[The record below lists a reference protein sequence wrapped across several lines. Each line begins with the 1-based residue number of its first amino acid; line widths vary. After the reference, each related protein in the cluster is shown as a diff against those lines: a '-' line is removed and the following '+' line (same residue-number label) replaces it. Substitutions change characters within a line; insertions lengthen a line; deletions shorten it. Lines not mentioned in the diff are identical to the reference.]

1 MLHRLW
7 VAAVRRLALDRNPM
21 RRRVD
26 RAEAWLTA
34 LTVLLLLVAAPI
46 TGAHFAA
53 QRQADQQ
60 THHRAAPTY
69 RVTATVGG
77 AARGGTT
84 QMAGPSAERA
94 ARWTAPDGTPRSGS
108 VIAPYS
114 LRSGRTMTIWTDAH
128 GRQKER
134 PRSAEQ
140 MRADAWAYGGFV
152 AGGIVL
158 AGLGVVWACRR
169 LLDRRR
175 FADWDA
181 QWAQIAPH
189 WMRQY

>member
-1 MLHRLW
+1 MLHRLL
-7 VAAVRRLALDRNPM
+7 VAAARRLALDRNPM

-46 TGAHFAA
+46 AGTHLAA
-53 QRQADQQ
+53 QRQADQ
-60 THHRAAPTY
+60 HARDRAVPTY
-69 RVTATVGG
+69 RVTATVGPAPSG
-77 AARGGTT
+77 DS
-84 QMAGPSAERA
+84 QMAGPATGRA
-94 ARWTAPDGTPRSGS
+94 ARWTGPDGKPHSGS
-108 VIAPYS
+108 VVAPS
-114 LRSGRTMTIWTDAH
+114 SMRSGQTMTIWTDAH
-128 GRQKER
+128 GHQRTR
-134 PRSAEQ
+134 PRTEAQ
-140 MRADAWAYGGFV
+140 VRADASAFGGFV
-152 AGGIVL
+152 AGGIVFG
-158 AGLGVVWACRR
+158 GLGVVWAGRR

>member
-7 VAAVRRLALDRNPM
+7 GAALRRLALDRNPM

-26 RAEAWLTA
+26 RVETWLTA

-46 TGAHFAA
+46 AGAHFAA
-53 QRQADQQ
+53 QRQADEQ
-60 THHRAAPTY
+60 THGRAAPTY

-77 AARGGTT
+77 AARGATT
-84 QMAGPSAERA
+84 LMAGPSADRA
-94 ARWTAPDGTPRSGS
+94 AWWTAPDGTPRSGS
-108 VIAPYS
+108 VVAPYS
-114 LRSGRTMTIWTDAH
+114 LRSGRAVTIWTDAD

-134 PRSAEQ
+134 PPSAAQ

-152 AGGIVL
+152 AGGILL
-158 AGLGVVWACRR
+158 AGLGVIWAGRR

>member
-53 QRQADQQ
+53 QRQADQKARD
-60 THHRAAPTY
+60 RAAPTY
-69 RVTATVGG
+69 RVKATVGA
-77 AARGGTT
+77 AARGGTS
-84 QMAGPSAERA
+84 QMAGPASDRA
-94 ARWTAPDGTPRSGS
+94 ARWTAPDGTPRSGR
-108 VIAPYS
+108 VVAPYS
-114 LRSGRTMTIWTDAH
+114 LRSGRTVTIWTDAH
-128 GRQKER
+128 GRQQA
-134 PRSAEQ
+134 PRSAKE

-152 AGGIVL
+152 AGGVLL
-158 AGLGVVWACRR
+158 AGLGVVWAGRR

-175 FADWDA
+175 SADWDA